1 MRLTTIAL
9 MAVALLLLAGIAVAP
24 ATRVDLARSAVPVA
38 VAATEAPTDTPLADV
53 LSGRHQPGFFPALDG
68 VVEASPRPGR
78 VVWLRLQAELDAGDR
93 WYVRLERTPIG
104 RVAVLLPEQPAIEQ
118 AESRYFRLGQWDARW
133 PDGFVLPLPAGLSGP
148 VSLYLRVEGDVDAE
162 LRPQV
167 IDGDGL
173 EERVV
178 AAARLFALIYVVLL
192 LALLASRLPALRRIG
207 GGGWGMAG
215 LVLASATTIA
225 LVNDQ
230 LPLPLRAVFDPW
242 LGVSLVF
249 ASTLFL
255 AGALL
260 VAARAQSGLASHSTT
275 LARWYQRIGLGLM
288 LVAVP
293 AVLVPAEWA
302 DLLRRTAETVWSQA
316 WLLVLIAFVLDRRRL
331 RWLPIGLLLLL
342 LGLLVLRALAAGGA
356 VPPSVLA
363 LYGYQLLIALLL
375 LVLVLLPW
383 LRGLPV
389 EAAKPAPAPPPL
401 APEELWRRTEA
412 RMVAAIDG
420 ALRYGKPSEADWVVS
435 RRLVDTVLALTG
447 AASAAVVRAMP
458 HREHQVVAEPAEAEP
473 GYARLMR
480 ERTRMLRSLLRLG
493 TPQQVQMPL
502 SGEAPSHVALL
513 PFAVEDEGWSAL
525 LVERR
530 EQGFELAELA
540 RLAAL
545 VQAARFA
552 AGSALTAKREALR
565 ADLDPSLQVLKAEAL
580 QRELRSSFER
590 CRDAG
595 EPIALLR
602 LPLTGEGGVEA
613 RARRWIEAL
622 GALEASPSHLLG
634 RAGPDEL
641 WLVLPGLDVPAAR
654 GFAEALHRQVAPPV
668 PVSGLLPA
676 GIRPVAADWV
686 LGLAAIQPGERVPRP
701 MIERAGEAI
710 VRARVP
716 GAAAVQAVV
725 PAQH

>member
-1 MRLTTIAL
+1 MRLTTIVLVAI
-9 MAVALLLLAGIAVAP
+9 ALLLLAGIAVAP
-24 ATRVDLARSAVPVA
+24 ATRVDLARSAVPVM
-38 VAATEAPTDTPLADV
+38 VAATEAPADTPLADV

-78 VVWLRLQAELDAGDR
+78 VVWLRLQAELDDEGR
-93 WYVRLERTPIG
+93 WYVRLERTPIR
-104 RVAVLLPEQPAIEQ
+104 RVALLLPEQPAIEQ

-133 PDGFVLPLPAGLSGP
+133 PDGFVLPLPVGLSGP

-173 EERVV
+173 EER
-178 AAARLFALIYVVLL
+178 AAAAGRLFTLVYGVLL

-215 LVLASATTIA
+215 LVLASAIAIA

-230 LPLPLRAVFDPW
+230 LPPPLRAVFDPW
-242 LGVSLVF
+242 LGGSLVF

-260 VAARAQSGLASHSTT
+260 VAARTQSGLAIHSTT

-288 LVAVP
+288 LVALP
-293 AVLVPAEWA
+293 AALVPAESA
-302 DLLRRTAETVWSQA
+302 DLLRRTAEMVWSQA
-316 WLLVLIAFVLDRRRL
+316 WLLVLVAFVLDRRRL

-342 LGLLVLRALAAGGA
+342 LGLLVVRALVAGGT
-356 VPPSVLA
+356 VPPSALA

-375 LVLVLLPW
+375 LVMVLLPW
-383 LRGLPV
+383 LRDLPV
-389 EAAKPAPAPPPL
+389 EAPTPVPVPVPL
-401 APEELWRRTEA
+401 SPEDLWRRAEM

-420 ALRYGKPSEADWVVS
+420 ALRYGNRAEADWVVS
-435 RRLVDTVLALTG
+435 RRLVDTVLSLTG

-458 HREHQVVAEPAEAEP
+458 HREHQVVAEPAEAEA

-493 TPQQVQMPL
+493 TPQQVQIPL
-502 SGEAPSHVALL
+502 SRDTPSHVALL
-513 PFAVEDEGWSAL
+513 PYAVEDEGWTAL
-525 LVERR
+525 LVERH
-530 EQGFELAELA
+530 EQGFELTELA

-545 VQAARFA
+545 AHAARLA
-552 AGSALTAKREALR
+552 AGSALMAKREALR
-565 ADLDPSLQVLKAEAL
+565 VDLDPELQVLHAEAL
-580 QRELRSSFER
+580 QRELRSRFEA

-595 EPIALLR
+595 KPIALLR
-602 LPLTGEGGVEA
+602 LPLAGEGGVEV

-622 GALEASPSHLLG
+622 EALESVPSHLLG
-634 RAGPDEL
+634 RPGADEL

-668 PVSGLLPA
+668 PISGLLPA

-701 MIERAGEAI
+701 MIERAGEA
-710 VRARVP
+710 VARARVP
-716 GAAAVQAVV
+716 GAAPVQAVV
-725 PAQH
+725 PVVH

>member
-1 MRLTTIAL
+1 MRLTTITLVAI
-9 MAVALLLLAGIAVAP
+9 ALLLLAGIAVAP
-24 ATRVDLARSAVPVA
+24 ATRVDLARSPVAVA
-38 VAATEAPTDTPLADV
+38 VAATTAPADTPLADV
-53 LSGRHQPGFFPALDG
+53 LSGRHQPGFFPELDG

-78 VVWLRLQAELDAGDR
+78 VVWLRLQAELGAEDR
-93 WYVRLERTPIG
+93 WYVRLERAPIR

-118 AESRYFRLGQWDARW
+118 AESHYFRLGQWDARW

-148 VSLYLRVEGDVDAE
+148 VSVYLRVEGDVDAD
-162 LRPQV
+162 LRPQL

-173 EERVV
+173 EARAT
-178 AAARLFALIYVVLL
+178 AANRLFALVYGVLL
-192 LALLASRLPALRRIG
+192 FALIASRMPALRRIG

-215 LVLASATTIA
+215 LVVATATILA

-230 LPLPLRAVFDPW
+230 LPPPLRAVFDPW
-242 LGVSLVF
+242 LGGSLVF
-249 ASTLFL
+249 ASSLFF

-260 VAARAQSGLASHSTT
+260 IAACTQSGLATHSTT
-275 LARWYQRIGLGLM
+275 LARWYRRIGLGLM

-293 AVLVPAEWA
+293 AAMVPAEFA
-302 DLLRRTAETVWSQA
+302 DLLRRIAETVGSQA
-316 WLLVLIAFVLDRRRL
+316 WLLVLIAFALDRRRL

-342 LGLLVLRALAAGGA
+342 LGLLVVRALAAGGA
-356 VPPSVLA
+356 VPPSALA

-383 LRGLPV
+383 LRDLPT
-389 EAAKPAPAPPPL
+389 EAPKPAPVAVPL
-401 APEELWRRTEA
+401 SPEDLWQQTEA

-420 ALRYGKPSEADWVVS
+420 ALRYGDPAEADWVVA
-435 RRLVDTVLALTG
+435 RQLVGSVLSLTG
-447 AASAAVVRAMP
+447 ATSAALVRAMP
-458 HREHQVVAEPAEAEP
+458 RQEQWVVAEPATAESD
-473 GYARLMR
+473 YARLTR

-502 SGEAPSHVALL
+502 AGTTPSHLALL
-513 PFAVEDEGWSAL
+513 PYAVEDEGWTAL

-530 EQGFELAELA
+530 EQGFEVGELARFAALANAA
-540 RLAAL
+540 RLAAGGAL
-545 VQAARFA
+545 MARRDA
-552 AGSALTAKREALR
+552 RR
-565 ADLDPSLQVLKAEAL
+565 AELDPELQVLKAEVL
-580 QRELRSSFER
+580 QRELRTHFER

-602 LPLTGEGGVEA
+602 LPLSGEGGVES
-613 RARRWIEAL
+613 RARRWLEAL
-622 GALEASPSHLLG
+622 ETLAAPAPHLLG
-634 RAGPDEL
+634 RPGADEL

-668 PVSGLLPA
+668 PVSGLAPA
-676 GIRPVAADWV
+676 GIRPVVADWV

-710 VRARVP
+710 ARARVP
-716 GAAAVQAVV
+716 GAAPVQAVV
-725 PAQH
+725 PMLH

>member
-9 MAVALLLLAGIAVAP
+9 MAIALLLLAGIAVAP

-38 VAATEAPTDTPLADV
+38 VAATEAPADTPLADV
-53 LSGRHQPGFFPALDG
+53 LSGRHRPGFFPALDG

-93 WYVRLERTPIG
+93 WYVRLERTPIR
-104 RVAVLLPEQPAIEQ
+104 RVAVLLPEQPTIEL

-148 VSLYLRVEGDVDAE
+148 VSLYLRIEGDVDAE

-173 EERVV
+173 EERAV
-178 AAARLFALIYVVLL
+178 AAARLFALIYGVLL
-192 LALLASRLPALRRIG
+192 LALLASRLPALRRTG

-230 LPLPLRAVFDPW
+230 LPPPLRAVLDPW
-242 LGVSLVF
+242 LGGSLVF

-260 VAARAQSGLASHSTT
+260 VAARAQSGLASQSTT
-275 LARWYQRIGLGLM
+275 LARGYQRIGLALM
-288 LVAVP
+288 LLALP
-293 AVLVPAEWA
+293 AALVPAEWA
-302 DLLRRTAETVWSQA
+302 DLLRRSAEMVWSQA
-316 WLLVLIAFVLDRRRL
+316 WLLVLIAFALDRRRL

-342 LGLLVLRALAAGGA
+342 LGLLVVRALAAGGA
-356 VPPSVLA
+356 VPPSAWA

-389 EAAKPAPAPPPL
+389 EAAKPVPITPPL
-401 APEELWRRTEA
+401 APEELWRRAEV
-412 RMVAAIDG
+412 RMVVAIDG

-435 RRLVDTVLALTG
+435 RRLVDTVLALSG

-473 GYARLMR
+473 GYALLMR

-545 VQAARFA
+545 AQAARLA
-552 AGSALTAKREALR
+552 AGSALTARREALR
-565 ADLDPSLQVLKAEAL
+565 ADLDPNLQVLKAEAL

-622 GALEASPSHLLG
+622 EALEASPSHLLG
-634 RAGPDEL
+634 RPDPDEL

-668 PVSGLLPA
+668 MVSGLLPA

-710 VRARVP
+710 TRARVP